1 MNKVN
6 LAALNDLQCKTPKQT
21 YSSYE
26 SQTIL
31 TEAFGNSF
39 EISLRCEEVSVGKNS
54 FNGKKEIKYST
65 YFGNWV

>member
-6 LAALNDLQCKTPKQT
+6 LAALNDLQCKTPQQT

-39 EISLRCEEVSVGKNS
+39 EISLRWEEVSVGKNS
-54 FNGKKEIKYST
+54 FNKKNNKIK
-65 YFGNWV
+65 